1 MAKEINA
8 DVNNDGTVDIHDVNE
23 TIGAVL
29 TDSTDKNYDVNQDGR
44 IDIGDVADVID
55 ATIQPAAWDGVQE
68 VNVGDDVY
76 SFRMIPIKPGTFT
89 MGSPNTEMGRGTNE
103 GPQHEVTITKE
114 YWIAET
120 QVTQDLWQLV
130 MGNNPSANRSLYTK
144 HPVENVSWND
154 CQEFIA
160 NLNEITGKKFRL
172 PTEAEWEFAARG
184 GTLSKGYKFAGSNNQ
199 KEVAWYVSNSNGT
212 TQPVA
217 QLRPN
222 ELGIFDMSGNV
233 AEWVNDWYGR
243 YPSAPV
249 TDPIGPASGS
259 FRVYR
264 NGGYSDK
271 AANVRCGFR
280 YMQSVTYKQPFI
292 GLRLALDA

>member
-1 MAKEINA
+1 MLSGSK
-8 DVNNDGTVDIHDVNE
+8 DP
-23 TIGAVL
+23 
-29 TDSTDKNYDVNQDGR
+29 NYDVNGDGKVKVN
-44 IDIGDVADVID
+44 DLTDVID
-55 ATIQPAAWDGVQE
+55 TAIAQAPWNGVQE
-68 VNVGDDVY
+68 VKVGDDVY
-76 SFRMIPIKPGTFT
+76 TFRMMPIKPGTFT

-130 MGNNPSANRSLYTK
+130 MGNNPSANKSLYTK

-154 CQEFIA
+154 CQAFIA
-160 NLNEITGKKFRL
+160 KLNEITGKKFRL

-217 QLRPN
+217 QKQPN

-233 AEWVNDWYGR
+233 AEWVNDY
-243 YPSAPV
+243 YKAYSAEAV
-249 TDPIGPASGS
+249 TDPTGPASGS

-271 AANVRCGFR
+271 AANVRIAYR
-280 YMQSVTYKQPFI
+280 YMQSQTYKQPFI
-292 GLRLALDA
+292 GLRLAL